1 MTSKREH
8 VDGKGEVEGGESIN
22 GNGRDEGGMSRR
34 DTLHEGGRE
43 RSDVVQYNLIG
54 LNLSVTFGW
63 IIQRVLNDYRRSSRF
78 MRQPS

>member
-22 GNGRDEGGMSRR
+22 GNERDEGGISRR
-34 DTLHEGGRE
+34 DTLEGGRE
-43 RSDVVQYNLIG
+43 GIDVVQCNLIG
-54 LNLSVTFGW
+54 LNRPVAFGW